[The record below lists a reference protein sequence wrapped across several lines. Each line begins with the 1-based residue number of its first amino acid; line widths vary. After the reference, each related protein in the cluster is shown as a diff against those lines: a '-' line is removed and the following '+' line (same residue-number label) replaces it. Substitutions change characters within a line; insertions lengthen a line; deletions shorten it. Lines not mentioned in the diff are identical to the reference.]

1 MSKLELHK
9 SESFKFGNLCPE
21 IKCSNGNVA
30 EATSRAGVVEPVLPV
45 QETGPE
51 SRKQDGP
58 LVEVIQ
64 AGYHMA
70 GVVEPVLPVQDSGPQ
85 AGKQIKNAAAVDAIH
100 AEDQTAGVVKPV
112 LPAHETGW
120 ESGNQDNVPAVEIIH
135 MEDQSTTKPVGNN
148 R

>member
-9 SESFKFGNLCPE
+9 SESFKFDNLCPE
-21 IKCSNGNVA
+21 IKCSNSNVA
-30 EATSRAGVVEPVLPV
+30 EATSRAGVVEPVLP
-45 QETGPE
+45 
-51 SRKQDGP
+51 
-58 LVEVIQ
+58 
-64 AGYHMA
+64 A
-70 GVVEPVLPVQDSGPQ
+70 QDSGPQ
-85 AGKQIKNAAAVDAIH
+85 AGKQVKNAATVDAIH
-100 AEDQTAGVVKPV
+100 AVDQTAGVVKPV